1 MFDIKEII
9 INRFANIYPGETPDD
24 LLRIAIDFLN
34 SFEFPKKVTLL
45 ITAKPKVQ
53 YDLQRCVTF
62 QLSLLFIL
70 LR

>member
-1 MFDIKEII
+1 MI
-9 INRFANIYPGETPDD
+9 
-24 LLRIAIDFLN
+24 LN

-62 QLSLLFIL
+62 QLSLLFTL